1 MLHDLFAFCWRIDMD
16 QKEEKRPETDEKFW
30 EVLMSADKKDYES
43 ICAQYGVTDFRGMLK
58 KLNEKK
64 LEREQEQEKVFSL
77 TVNIK
82 HNVLTT
88 VRLEKMLTS
97 QYQCFSISDNRLL
110 RDYATWSPLKWK
122 MMVVQSLNL
131 KCHLKTLAAKSSFTR
146 WQIGFKSVFFPTTI
160 TW

>member
-1 MLHDLFAFCWRIDMD
+1 MD

-110 RDYATWSPLKWK
+110 RDYAT
-122 MMVVQSLNL
+122 
-131 KCHLKTLAAKSSFTR
+131 
-146 WQIGFKSVFFPTTI
+146 
-160 TW
+160 